1 MKYTVSTTDW
11 CYTKAQIKDLE
22 ALGFT
27 FNLIEDESLR
37 ACYSIQDES
46 LRACYSIQ
54 GEGVVSLNT
63 LEDLEGF
70 ISRWGEIV
78 LNNFHIEIYD
88 NYRE

>member
-27 FNLIEDESLR
+27 FNLIE
-37 ACYSIQDES
+37 DES